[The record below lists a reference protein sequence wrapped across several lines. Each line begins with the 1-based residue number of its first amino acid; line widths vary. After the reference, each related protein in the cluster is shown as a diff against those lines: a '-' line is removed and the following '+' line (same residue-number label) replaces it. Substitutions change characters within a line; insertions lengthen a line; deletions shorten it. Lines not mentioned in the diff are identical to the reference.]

1 MILQRHTHSHLLH
14 TTHSLYPPPTHTHTH
29 THTRYTNPQARART
43 HYACYT
49 RTTRACCDSHT
60 HTQKDSYSPNRH
72 SKHDTHE
79 PGGMTITATHPLTKH
94 LTLPGSKLARQPQQ
108 KEEYLVPTH
117 FRPSPFKTPSAT
129 PTGLPST
136 VWSRAHTSGV
146 SHCHYK
152 AHPPTWTHLD
162 TPQRLA
168 LKFHR
173 TVISRWFEHRPIT
186 DVGLKDRAL
195 RHQKHNST
203 AAENQRPRR
212 HET

>member
-1 MILQRHTHSHLLH
+1 
-14 TTHSLYPPPTHTHTH
+14 
-29 THTRYTNPQARART
+29 
-43 HYACYT
+43 
-49 RTTRACCDSHT
+49 
-60 HTQKDSYSPNRH
+60 
-72 SKHDTHE
+72 
-79 PGGMTITATHPLTKH
+79 MTITATHPLTKH
-94 LTLPGSKLARQPQQ
+94 LTLPGSKLARQPRQ

-186 DVGLKDRAL
+186 DAGTGHSDIKSIIGQRQKIRDLVAMKLEHLSKTRAVFERIETPRLAPTSAGFQTVSWLRSNLPLAQVSQWRSRDETGVNLTQLGLPC
-195 RHQKHNST
+195 T
-203 AAENQRPRR
+203 VTRR
-212 HET
+212 SAIAQGYCW